1 MKKRF
6 FYGAIL
12 AIALSKASF
21 LTSIAR
27 AESGKSEVTGAEH
40 EDPDGYYTCPMHPQV
55 HEHKSG
61 KCPICGMPLVKKFG
75 NKQQANKPAL
85 THGNEIEVSQYQL
98 SLVGIGKYTIARKDI
113 TFTVPVSG
121 RMLSSK
127 EIAFQV
133 FESDLQLIKSGLEF
147 SGSAASSP
155 DEILTGKVRSVDNL
169 IDPSSRTIRVTGVL
183 NQSPQRSVIDGS
195 FHGEIKTVERK
206 QIVVPEEAVLHTG
219 MESLVYVFTS
229 NSKLKPVEVKLG
241 KKNSR
246 EYQILT
252 GLNEGDVI
260 STGPNF
266 LLDSESKIRGSSD

>member
-6 FYGAIL
+6 FYGTIL
-12 AIALSKASF
+12 AITFSSASF
-21 LTSIAR
+21 LYSMAR
-27 AESGKSEVTGAEH
+27 AESGKAEATGATH

-61 KCPICGMPLVKKFG
+61 KCPICGMPLVNKFG
-75 NKQQANKPAL
+75 NKQQANKLSP
-85 THGNEIEVSQYQL
+85 THGSEIEVSESQL
-98 SLVGIGKYTIARKDI
+98 SLVGIGKYTIERKDI

-155 DEILTGKVRSVDNL
+155 DEILIGKVRSVDSL
-169 IDPSSRTIRVTGVL
+169 IDPSSRTIRVTGTL
-183 NQSPQRSVIDGS
+183 NKSPKRSVIEGS
-195 FHGEIKTVERK
+195 FHGEIKAIERK

-219 MESLVYVFTS
+219 MGSLVYVFTS
-229 NSKLKPVEVKLG
+229 NNKLKPVEVKLG
-241 KKNSR
+241 KKTST

-266 LLDSESKIRGSSD
+266 LIDSESKIRGSSD